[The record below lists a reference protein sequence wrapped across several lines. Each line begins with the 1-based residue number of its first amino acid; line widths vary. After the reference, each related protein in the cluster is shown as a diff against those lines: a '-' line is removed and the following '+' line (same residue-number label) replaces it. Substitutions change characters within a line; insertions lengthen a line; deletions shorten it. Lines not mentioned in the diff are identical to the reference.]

1 MAESVVHVLNSFKI
15 SKIFKIL
22 SMQLESDRTVY
33 K

>member
-1 MAESVVHVLNSFKI
+1 MAKSVVHVLNSFKI